1 MKNIKVIV
9 VLVLVLLSSVMVVA
23 QRNPSNM
30 DRENF
35 FRIGLK
41 GGVNIN
47 KIVGQSYKEG
57 FNYNYQVGGFM
68 QFNFSKRF
76 GIQPEVSFVQ
86 NTTEFSDDGTV
97 VYDDLFFGG
106 SQREAKLNYLEVPIL
121 LNLNIGTSKRV
132 KLQLGP
138 SYGALLSQTVDSL
151 RSGRN
156 IYKNTEFSAM
166 GGIWI
171 QLPAINFGGRYKLG
185 LTNINDIDNREKW
198 KNQAIQIF
206 AGITF

>member
-1 MKNIKVIV
+1 MNSFKILFSLG
-9 VLVLVLLSSVMVVA
+9 LVLSSVVANA
-23 QRNPSNM
+23 QRNSLEM

-35 FRIGLK
+35 FRFGVK

-47 KIVGQSYKEG
+47 KINGQSYKEG
-57 FNYNYQVGGFM
+57 YNYNYQVGGFM
-68 QFNFSKRF
+68 QFNISNRL
-76 GIQPEVSFVQ
+76 GLQPEVSFVQ
-86 NTTEFSDDGTV
+86 TSTEFTNDASQ
-97 VYDDLFFGG
+97 VYDDIFFNG
-106 SQREAKLNYLEVPIL
+106 SQRKAKLNYLEVPIL

-151 RSGRN
+151 RANGN
-156 IYKNTEFSAM
+156 IYKNSEFSAL
-166 GGIWI
+166 GGVWI
-171 QLPAINFGGRYKLG
+171 QLPAVHFGGRYKLG